1 MSIVETIRISR
12 RDSAIVQKLKA
23 IDWTFV
29 FLLVA
34 IASVGFAMLYSVASG
49 SLDPWA
55 WKQMIR
61 FGVGLGIFFVV
72 AFIDIRIW
80 MDLAYPFFAVALGLL
95 IGVEFFGV
103 TGMGAQRWLQI
114 GPIQVQPSE
123 IMKLAMVMALA
134 RYYHGISREQV
145 SQPFYLFPVL
155 VIIGFP
161 TALVLQQPDLG
172 TAMLLA
178 ASGAAIVFLAGLSYR
193 IIVASILLALPVV
206 LYAWNNILLDY
217 QKERVFTFLDPS
229 RDPLGAGYNIIQSMI
244 ALGSGGLFGKGFRQ
258 GSQAQLDFLP
268 EKQTDFIF
276 TMLGEELGLVG
287 GAILIGLYVIVLGYG
302 ISYAVQSRSHFGRLL
317 AMGIC
322 INFFLYMFINV
333 AMVMGLLPVVG
344 VPLPLVSYGG
354 TAMLTLMLGF
364 GLLMSVHIHKNSDA
378 PRGSMSLW

>member
-1 MSIVETIRISR
+1 MSVVDTLRSSR
-12 RDSAIVQKLKA
+12 RESPIVQKFKA

-29 FLLVA
+29 FLLTA
-34 IASVGFAMLYSVASG
+34 IASVGFAMLYSVAAG

-55 WKQMIR
+55 WKQMVR
-61 FGVGLGIFFVV
+61 FGIGLGIFFVV

-80 MDLAYPFFAVALGLL
+80 MDLAYPFFALALALL
-95 IGVEFFGV
+95 IGVEFMGV
-103 TGMGAQRWLQI
+103 TGMGAQRWLQL

-123 IMKLAMVMALA
+123 IMKLALVMALA
-134 RYYHGISREQV
+134 RYYHGISRDQV
-145 SQPFYLFPVL
+145 SQPFYLAPVL
-155 VIIGFP
+155 LLIGLP
-161 TALVLQQPDLG
+161 TALVLKQPDLG

-193 IIVASILLALPVV
+193 IIIVSVLLAVPAAFV
-206 LYAWNNILLDY
+206 AWNNVLLDY
-217 QKERVFTFLDPS
+217 QKARVFTFLDPS

-244 ALGSGGLFGKGFRQ
+244 ALGSGGLFGKGYGQ

-276 TMLGEELGLVG
+276 TMLGEEMGLVG
-287 GAILIGLYVIVLGYG
+287 CAVLIALYVLVLGYG

-317 AMGIC
+317 AMGIS

-344 VPLPLVSYGG
+344 VPLPMVSYGG

-364 GLLMSVHIHKNSDA
+364 GLLMSVHIHKNSDQ

>member
-1 MSIVETIRISR
+1 MSIVDTLRSSR
-12 RDSAIVQKLKA
+12 RESPIVQKFKA

-29 FLLVA
+29 FLLTA
-34 IASVGFAMLYSVASG
+34 IACVGFAMLYSVAG
-49 SLDPWA
+49 GGLDPWA
-55 WKQMIR
+55 WKQMVR
-61 FGVGLGIFFVV
+61 FGIGLGIFFVV

-80 MDLAYPFFAVALGLL
+80 MDLAYPFFALALALL
-95 IGVEFFGV
+95 IGVEFVGV
-103 TGMGAQRWLQI
+103 TGMGAQRWLQL
-114 GPIQVQPSE
+114 GPVQVQPSE
-123 IMKLAMVMALA
+123 VMKLALVMALA

-145 SQPFYLFPVL
+145 SQPFYLAPVL
-155 VIIGFP
+155 LLIGMP
-161 TALVLQQPDLG
+161 TALVLMQPDLG

-193 IIVASILLALPVV
+193 IIIVSVLLALPAAFV
-206 LYAWNNILLDY
+206 AWNNVLLDY

-244 ALGSGGLFGKGFRQ
+244 ALGSGGLFGKGYGQ

-276 TMLGEELGLVG
+276 TMLGEEMGLVG
-287 GAILIGLYVIVLGYG
+287 CAILIALYALVLGYG

-344 VPLPLVSYGG
+344 VPLPMVSYGG
-354 TAMLTLMLGF
+354 TAMITLMLGF
-364 GLLMSVHIHKNSDA
+364 GLLMSVHIHKNSDQ